1 MLPAGP
7 QVGCSSVGRTKRS
20 RHALVVASVLL
31 ALAAA
36 PMLALPGRSAPTVG
50 LVAKEFQF
58 TPNDLTAKT
67 GEMVFVVSNQ
77 GLIEHNLV
85 VDVAGGNKIAQIA
98 IIEPGET
105 KMIKTSL
112 PAGTYRIYCGLP
124 GHKEAGMV
132 ATLRV
137 NP

>member
-1 MLPAGP
+1 
-7 QVGCSSVGRTKRS
+7 
-20 RHALVVASVLL
+20 LVE
-31 ALAAA
+31 
-36 PMLALPGRSAPTVG
+36 
-50 LVAKEFQF
+50 KEFQF

-85 VDVAGGNKIAQIA
+85 VDVPGGNKLAEIA

-105 KMIKTSL
+105 RMIKTSL
-112 PAGTYRIYCGLP
+112 PPGTYRIYCGLP

-132 ATLRV
+132 ARLRV